1 MNLYCSHEFLEGWI
15 LTKWKKKK
23 WRVGEPDVLSL
34 WKSLAPASVVGRL
47 SSVLRPEEVCRF

>member
-23 WRVGEPDVLSL
+23 KGRVGEPDVLSL
-34 WKSLAPASVVGRL
+34 WKSLVPASVVGRL
-47 SSVLRPEEVCRF
+47 SSVLTA